1 MRSALLAVF
10 VLMLALLA
18 PAGAA
23 AEPLP
28 LYDGAM
34 TFPSIQEREGP
45 EQFSWEVNLYEGQY
59 LEQLDESH
67 AGVFYESGH
76 PAFSIE
82 AIAAHAADGVTV
94 PTTLAV
100 TQPNFIT
107 LTVHHRAGN
116 PNAGGASF
124 DYPVI
129 AGSGWEGGF
138 QSYEIEGPPALEDP
152 RSKQPQFQSEPTC
165 VVPDLSN
172 RTLRASRKIL
182 HASHCR
188 LGRVRGERNPAV
200 HVVEQYRLVGKV
212 LPVWTRID
220 VKALPAAQYSRSS

>member
-1 MRSALLAVF
+1 MRSALLVVF
-10 VLMLALLA
+10 VLVLALLA

-23 AEPLP
+23 AEPVP

-34 TFPSIQEREGP
+34 SFPSIQGPEGP
-45 EQFSWEVNLYEGQY
+45 EEFFWEVHLYEGQY
-59 LEQLDESH
+59 LQQLDEAH
-67 AGVFYESGH
+67 AGVFYEGGH
-76 PAFSIE
+76 PAFSI
-82 AIAAHAADGVTV
+82 AAVSAHAVDGATV

-100 TQPNFIT
+100 TQPNIIT
-107 LTVHHRAGN
+107 LTVHHRDGN
-116 PNAGGASF
+116 PAAGGAPF

-138 QSYEIEGPPALEDP
+138 QTHHVEGPPREQIAP
-152 RSKQPQFQSEPTC
+152 EPTC

-188 LGRVRGERNPAV
+188 LGRVRGERSRAV
-200 HVVEQYRLVGKV
+200 HVITQYRPAGKV
-212 LPVWTRID
+212 LPAWTRVD
-220 VKALPAAQYSRSS
+220 VKALAPAQYSRSS